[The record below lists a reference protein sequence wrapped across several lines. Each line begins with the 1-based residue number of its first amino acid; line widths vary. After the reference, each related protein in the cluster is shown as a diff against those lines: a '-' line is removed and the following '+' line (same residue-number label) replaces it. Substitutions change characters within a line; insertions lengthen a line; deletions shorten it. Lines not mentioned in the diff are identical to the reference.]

1 MAYTQDNLR
10 QAINTRE
17 GQSHISCVPS
27 WPNQLHPQ
35 VQPPLT
41 FVICRRID
49 ADRHQCLP
57 SSHVIRMNTKKIYPS
72 LLCRVLSV
80 CSTAFI
86 VLIWPQPP
94 LSHIL
99 SHRSSHFSCQS
110 VHHLISATL
119 FVSIPSSSHLSLSK
133 SSVLMQLVLSFA
145 GRLSSEVAQT
155 SPYAA
160 MLLIGVQAVKRF
172 SYRFGVR

>member
-1 MAYTQDNLR
+1 MHLTIRLMDN
-10 QAINTRE
+10 QWHTHKTIFVKPTRE

-27 WPNQLHPQ
+27 QPNLLHPQ

-133 SSVLMQLVLSFA
+133 SSCNWFYLSLA
-145 GRLSSEVAQT
+145 DY
-155 SPYAA
+155 PP
-160 MLLIGVQAVKRF
+160 K
-172 SYRFGVR
+172 